1 MKYPGGKNNEGTFQW
16 LINHMPPHVTYI
28 EGFLG
33 SGAIMRLKKPAQCS
47 IGIDSD
53 SHVVEQ
59 FRQSTGVLAR
69 KSNGSIDDVNIFCDD
84 TISYL
89 QSNAQEFDHQ
99 TLIYLDALVR
109 EIESAYKLLRH
120 RLTVSNRSASEY
132 LKRLR
137 KDVPLYLDP
146 PYLMSTRRSKE
157 KLYKHELTDEQH
169 VELLHAIKSLKCMVM
184 ISGYISE
191 LYATE
196 LAKWRTDSLRVIT
209 RGGKPA
215 IEYLWLNFPP
225 PIELHDYRYL
235 GANFREREKIKR
247 QKQRW
252 IARLRRMP
260 DLQRWAMFEAIDT
273 VRRRDPQT

>member
-99 TLIYLDALVR
+99 TLI
-109 EIESAYKLLRH
+109 
-120 RLTVSNRSASEY
+120 
-132 LKRLR
+132 
-137 KDVPLYLDP
+137 YLDP